1 MIVSVGIG
9 PGNLEYLT
17 RRGEKLIAGAEVIA
31 GFQAVLDYAARVFPE
46 DAEVV
51 PLTYR
56 NQTEELARTAARH
69 HEGKRCVVLF
79 MGDPHFSGWQM
90 HERVEKACGHPVET
104 VPGISS
110 AQVMASR
117 AGVCF
122 DETTFVTF
130 HRRGDLEPFK
140 KHLVRVLEDG
150 RNAIV
155 IPHPWDFMPDRI
167 AAHLIAAGI
176 DPGLAME
183 VWENLT
189 ADEACW
195 KGRLGDCPG
204 GFSDMSIVMI
214 RARRPFPGLWD
225 GEQSV
230 EANGKREQT

>member
-1 MIVSVGIG
+1 MIISVGIG

-17 RRGEKLIAGAEVIA
+17 RRGEKLIVEAEVIA
-31 GFQAVLDYAARVFPE
+31 GFQAVLDFASAMFPE
-46 DAEVV
+46 TAEII

-56 NQTEELARTAARH
+56 NQTEELARAAARH

-90 HERVEKACGHPVET
+90 QERVEKACGHAVET

-110 AQVMASR
+110 AQIMASR
-117 AGVCF
+117 ARVCF

-130 HRRGDLEPFK
+130 HRRGDLAPFQE
-140 KHLVRVLEDG
+140 HLVRVLEDG

-167 AAHLIAAGI
+167 AEYLIGRGI
-176 DPGLAME
+176 DAGHEME

-189 ADEACW
+189 AEEASW
-195 KGRLGDCPG
+195 KGKLKDCPG
-204 GFSDMSIVMI
+204 GFSDMSILII
-214 RARRPFPGLWD
+214 RGRRPFPGVF
-225 GEQSV
+225 EKE
-230 EANGKREQT
+230 EA